1 MAIDHPIDGSADSSD
16 FARKPTAGH
25 PAIRSTTSSLARAEI
40 RITAA
45 ASAGSFPTRLRARS
59 RPLWSPR
66 EMSTRTTSGR
76 SLFASASSS
85 APVEA
90 TPAIVGPCRSSS
102 VRAATR
108 NDALSST
115 ISRRMGTQSLSQRP
129 DHRAAWLAGM
139 HPTLMNGFLIV
150 KQEASADR
158 ACRRGA
164 PRRSPPLLQEMAYRP
179 HGAWDRCGT
188 RRGRDDG
195 FRGLQ
200 SCRRLDLWRVSSRV
214 GRYTLPRR

>member
-1 MAIDHPIDGSADSSD
+1 MASADSSD
-16 FARKPTAGH
+16 FARKPTPRDQINH
-25 PAIRSTTSSLARAEI
+25 VVARARRDQDHRRSFS
-40 RITAA
+40 RIVRHQA
-45 ASAGSFPTRLRARS
+45 PRRS
-59 RPLWSPR
+59 RPLSSPR

-76 SLFASASSS
+76 SLFASASAS

-90 TPAIVGPCRSSS
+90 TPAIVRPYRSSS

-115 ISRRMGTQSLSQRP
+115 ISRRMGTQSLSQPP
-129 DHRAAWLAGM
+129 DHRASWLTGM

-164 PRRSPPLLQEMAYRP
+164 PRRSPPLLQEMADRP
-179 HGAWDRCGT
+179 HGAWDRCST

-195 FRGLQ
+195 CRGVQ
-200 SCRRLDLWRVSSRV
+200 SCRLPDLWRVSSRV